1 MLNSFCHERIAPW
14 NFRKHEGGIATGFA
28 ALVYFPASD
37 SRRASDLLW
46 PTESSINDAVQ
57 VQKQASRSQGKCSPG
72 TLRVAVA
79 WANLR
84 DERPRGRRVLPLGTC
99 RSSARGRQ
107 GEREE
112 MPIYPSESQER
123 KITIL
128 GTKLWVFGISHH
140 HFFPPRFPTLS
151 NIAYILGLLS
161 KFPKWKHWDV
171 KSKHNRETNLGTQ
184 RIQPEN
190 VPTLYHRME
199 I

>member
-1 MLNSFCHERIAPW
+1 MLCKFKS
-14 NFRKHEGGIATGFA
+14 K
-28 ALVYFPASD
+28 L
-37 SRRASDLLW
+37 
-46 PTESSINDAVQ
+46 
-57 VQKQASRSQGKCSPG
+57 QGVMQKCSPG
-72 TLRVAVA
+72 TLRVGVA

-84 DERPRGRRVLPLGTC
+84 DERPHGKRVSPLGAC
-99 RSSARGRQ
+99 RSSAQGRQ

-140 HFFPPRFPTLS
+140 HFFPPRFLTLS
-151 NIAYILGLLS
+151 NIAYVLGLLS
-161 KFPKWKHWDV
+161 KFPKWKYWDV
-171 KSKHNRETNLGTQ
+171 KNKHNRKTNVGTR
-184 RIQPEN
+184 RIKPEN